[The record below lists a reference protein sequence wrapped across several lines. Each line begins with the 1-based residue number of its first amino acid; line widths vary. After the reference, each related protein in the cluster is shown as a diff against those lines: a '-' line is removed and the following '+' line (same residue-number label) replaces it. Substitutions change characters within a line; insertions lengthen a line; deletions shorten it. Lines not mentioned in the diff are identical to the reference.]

1 MIPEEVVIHLLDPEA
16 ISAESASAILN
27 ESERDRARRF
37 RLESDGRRWSS
48 FRAQLRIIL
57 AHVLNLPT
65 SEVALIFSDLG
76 KPLLAPP
83 HDGLHFN
90 LSHCAD
96 LGLVGLCLDGPI
108 GVDVEPEDR
117 DVDLPECET
126 MFCHP
131 LEIMELPENRAARA
145 KRLLEIWTAK
155 EAVLKALGTGLLHRP
170 DSVRV
175 LMNRGRGS
183 ASSETFIAGITH
195 LQIQEIEDDRLVKYR
210 AMLAAPHT
218 VGIVRIL

>member
-1 MIPEEVVIHLLDPEA
+1 MIPGEVVIHLLDPQA

-57 AHVLNLPT
+57 GQVLNMPP
-65 SEVALIFSDLG
+65 SDVPMIFSDLG

-90 LSHCAD
+90 LSHCSD

-108 GVDVEPEDR
+108 GVDVEPENR

-131 LEIMELPENRAARA
+131 LEIMELPENRAARTR
-145 KRLLEIWTAK
+145 RLLEIWTAK
-155 EAVLKALGTGLLHRP
+155 EAVLKALGTGLLHHP

-175 LMNRGRGS
+175 LMKGSGGS
-183 ASSETFIAGITH
+183 ARSETFIAGITE
-195 LQIQEIEDDRLVKYR
+195 LKIQKIEDERLEKYL